1 MYYILCSP
9 ICALQFR
16 DCLCFQWSKSVCIW
30 WHGWLVVCL
39 SCQLLSEHSSQSWS
53 ICRLHCIFVNI
64 VNIEYT
70 ARMHIECI
78 AHLWGPTMQWIA
90 CQKRNGGLSGWF
102 GSQLQCIATH
112 FFITQPHSHTYIL
125 SHTALGVCFLV
136 GVDLCMPC
144 DMYLYFCVNK
154 YKKYLYQC
162 CTERVS
168 GEGWGL
174 VGSTKPGLIRHARIE
189 FPPAPAANTNT
200 IIHTNTKTREANT

>member
-1 MYYILCSP
+1 
-9 ICALQFR
+9 
-16 DCLCFQWSKSVCIW
+16 
-30 WHGWLVVCL
+30 
-39 SCQLLSEHSSQSWS
+39 
-53 ICRLHCIFVNI
+53 
-64 VNIEYT
+64 
-70 ARMHIECI
+70 
-78 AHLWGPTMQWIA
+78 MQWIA

-125 SHTALGVCFLV
+125 SHTGLSMCLLV
-136 GVDLCMPC
+136 GVHLCMPC

-200 IIHTNTKTREANT
+200 IINTNTKTRKANTWENKNTHKYKKMQKYEPKIQPPMQKKQGKIRRKKDTNKNAQTKSIQQLQTNNE

>member
-1 MYYILCSP
+1 
-9 ICALQFR
+9 
-16 DCLCFQWSKSVCIW
+16 
-30 WHGWLVVCL
+30 
-39 SCQLLSEHSSQSWS
+39 
-53 ICRLHCIFVNI
+53 
-64 VNIEYT
+64 
-70 ARMHIECI
+70 
-78 AHLWGPTMQWIA
+78 MQWIA

-112 FFITQPHSHTYIL
+112 FFITQPHIHTYIL

-144 DMYLYFCVNK
+144 DMYLYFCVNR

-200 IIHTNTKTREANT
+200 IIHTNTKTRKANTWENKNTHKYKKMQKYEPKIQPPMQ

>member
-1 MYYILCSP
+1 
-9 ICALQFR
+9 
-16 DCLCFQWSKSVCIW
+16 
-30 WHGWLVVCL
+30 
-39 SCQLLSEHSSQSWS
+39 
-53 ICRLHCIFVNI
+53 
-64 VNIEYT
+64 
-70 ARMHIECI
+70 
-78 AHLWGPTMQWIA
+78 MQWIA

-112 FFITQPHSHTYIL
+112 FFITQPHIHTYIL

-144 DMYLYFCVNK
+144 DMYLFFCVNR

-200 IIHTNTKTREANT
+200 IIHTNTKTRKANTWENKNTHKYKNKKMQKYEPKIQPPMQKKQKYGEKKDTNKNAQTKSIQQLQTNNE